1 MFGELT
7 ATLIK
12 CTDFEAMR
20 AFYRDRLG
28 LPTVKEGENWIV
40 LDTGEGRELV
50 LGGDTGGDT
59 MALAFTGADLADAR
73 EALAF
78 AGPSE
83 IEQHDTMR
91 RFFVRDPDGN
101 TVLIID

>member
-12 CTDFEAMR
+12 CADFEAMR
-20 AFYRDRLG
+20 TFYRDRLG

-59 MALAFTGADLADAR
+59 IALAFTKADLEAAR
-73 EALAF
+73 EELAS

-83 IEQHDTMR
+83 IERHDTMH

-101 TVLIID
+101 TILIND

>member
-1 MFGELT
+1 MFGEFT

-12 CTDFEAMR
+12 CANFEEMR

-28 LPTVKEGENWIV
+28 LRTVKEGENWIT
-40 LDTGEGRELV
+40 LDSGGGREIV

-59 MALAFTGADLADAR
+59 MALAFTGADLARAR
-73 EALAF
+73 EALAPVD
-78 AGPSE
+78 PSE
-83 IEQHDTMR
+83 IEQHDAMH